1 MLVVIVVSLC
11 LLGVPLVTKFL
22 VPLVHSTNSVEHQ
35 ATTTSHSFPYQLFS
49 KVLSDMSGQSLVVSP
64 CAVQAVL
71 GSLGKWGEG
80 ATRDQLFSLG
90 GNSSQMCGGN
100 TSMVLLVPEQGLRK
114 EVQGKV
120 IQRLDY
126 RVKEAG
132 LQIAEWLKRHTQKEQ
147 EAEWVVKGLDNS
159 QVVGLAVSS
168 MQLSLGKEVV
178 GQFLGQETAMV
189 RVQGG
194 VRRGMLEHSSVTV
207 LEGEGGMSLCLVV
220 PLTTGDELSGGEECW
235 DTRVTSS
242 QDSVTLP
249 KLQLSSQLTLAPAL
263 LAMGLRV
270 VGEEAELGPL
280 STQSGLKLGQLYQM
294 AQFSIQPSDQ
304 EGKKGLPEG
313 ENIVIDRPF
322 TFLVGHKSLNRTIFI
337 GTYIGSTP
345 H

>member
-1 MLVVIVVSLC
+1 
-11 LLGVPLVTKFL
+11 
-22 VPLVHSTNSVEHQ
+22 
-35 ATTTSHSFPYQLFS
+35 
-49 KVLSDMSGQSLVVSP
+49 
-64 CAVQAVL
+64 
-71 GSLGKWGEG
+71 
-80 ATRDQLFSLG
+80 
-90 GNSSQMCGGN
+90 
-100 TSMVLLVPEQGLRK
+100 MVLLVPEQGLRK
-114 EVQGKV
+114 EVKGKV
-120 IQRLDY
+120 IQGLDY

-132 LQIAEWLKRHTQKEQ
+132 LQIVEWLKRHTQKEQ
-147 EAEWVVKGLDNS
+147 EAGWVVKGLDNS
-159 QVVGLAVSS
+159 QVVGLAVSN
-168 MQLSLGKEVV
+168 MQFSLGKEVV

-189 RVQGG
+189 RVQGW
-194 VRRGMLEHSSVTV
+194 VRRGRLEHSSVTV

-270 VGEEAELGPL
+270 VGEEAGLGPL
-280 STQSGLKLGQLYQM
+280 STQSGLRLGQLYQM

-322 TFLVGHKSLNRTIFI
+322 TFLVGHKPLNRTIFI